1 MWATP
6 AHASTGEAVNPW
18 VALAYLVSGVFF
30 ILALRGLSS
39 PATSRTGNRFGMI
52 GMAVAVV
59 TTLVT
64 HFPWIRPDAAKCAQI
79 RNVSSDGS
87 TFAFDG
93 PGPCGYMSYPDWFS
107 AGEILI
113 AIVIGAIIGITIA
126 RRIAMTAMPELV
138 AAFHSLVGLAAVLV
152 GWAAYLNPGAFGLL
166 VDGGIGAVSKVE
178 MGLGIAIG
186 AITFS
191 GSVIAFA
198 KLSGRMSGSPILLP
212 ARHVIN
218 LGTLAAIIVLTALF
232 AMAGPAETMPLI
244 VALTVL
250 AFLIGFLLI
259 IPIGGADMPVVVSML
274 NSYSGWAA
282 AAMGFTLGNTA
293 MIITGA
299 LVGSSGAILS
309 YIMCRAMN
317 RSFISV
323 IAGGFGA
330 DAGAGGGEAKEQRPY
345 KQGSAADAAFML
357 EQAEKVIIIPGYG
370 MAVAQAQHALR
381 EMADILEEKGVEV
394 KYAIHPVA
402 GRMPGHMNVLLAEA
416 QVPYENVFELEDIN
430 SEFAQADVAF
440 IIGANDVVN
449 PAAKTDKSSPIYGMP
464 VFDVDK
470 AKQVF
475 FIKRSMGGV
484 GYAGVDNDVFY
495 MDQTMMLLADAKK
508 MVEEIVKA
516 LD

>member
-1 MWATP
+1 MEHIAASPWAM
-6 AHASTGEAVNPW
+6 
-18 VALAYLVSGVFF
+18 LAYLVSGVLF

-39 PATSRTGNRFGMI
+39 PATSRAGNRFGML
-52 GMAVAVV
+52 GMTIAVV

-64 HFPWIRPDAAKCAQI
+64 HGLASLPEI
-79 RNVSSDGS
+79 
-87 TFAFDG
+87 
-93 PGPCGYMSYPDWFS
+93 
-107 AGEILI
+107 AGAL
-113 AIVIGAIIGITIA
+113 AIGGGIGFVIA
-126 RRIAMTAMPELV
+126 RQIKMTDMPQLV

-152 GWAAYLNPGAFGLL
+152 GWAAYLNPEAFGIVGRVCLTL
-166 VDGGIGAVSKVE
+166 HTGGALGLPPLATDCWLEIEKQSRVE

-191 GSVIAFA
+191 GSVIAFL
-198 KLSGRMSGSPILLP
+198 KLAGKMSGAPILLP

-218 LGTLAAIIVLTALF
+218 LGTIIAILGLVGYFTQDQSLWVIGVVTALS
-232 AMAGPAETMPLI
+232 
-244 VALTVL
+244 
-250 AFLIGFLLI
+250 FLIGFLLI

-282 AAMGFTLGNTA
+282 AAMGFTLHNTA

-309 YIMCRAMN
+309 YIMCKAMN
-317 RSFISV
+317 RGFLSV

-330 DAGAGGGEAKEQRPY
+330 EASAGGGEAKEQRPW
-345 KQGSAADAAFML
+345 KRGSAEDAAFL
-357 EQAEKVIIIPGYG
+357 LKEAENVIIIPGYG
-370 MAVAQAQHALR
+370 MAVAQAQHVLR
-381 EMADILEEKGVEV
+381 EMGDQLKKEGVNV

-416 QVPYENVFELEDIN
+416 NVPYDEVFELEDIQGD
-430 SEFAQADVAF
+430 FAQCDVAF

-470 AKQVF
+470 AKTIM

-508 MVEEIVKA
+508 MVEDIVKA
-516 LD
+516 LAH